1 MKSFLATLSATLL
14 LFVAAC
20 DFNPFSPFSGFDGGQ
35 GATLSGRFTQS
46 SAATATTSA
55 YRAQTVL
62 SGLNVNDLEVVVLDE
77 KDAVIGRVEIK
88 DESFTLRGL
97 PESFQIVFENSDG
110 KRIGEPIPFDA
121 VKPNQE
127 LDIVVAL
134 NGDEVVLIEEKR
146 TGIDHDEIEAEGRLK
161 YLDVVDSMTGSLD
174 VDGYHVLTKPAQ
186 TSIRKGNRSLTLD
199 DLSDGDQV
207 HVRGVLN
214 EDGDVLAYEVKL
226 QEELAWIPIGPVALT
241 AFDQ

>member
-97 PESFQIVFENSDG
+97 PDPSRSFSRTVTGNVSG
-110 KRIGEPIPFDA
+110 SPSPSTRSSPI
-121 VKPNQE
+121 
-127 LDIVVAL
+127 
-134 NGDEVVLIEEKR
+134 R
-146 TGIDHDEIEAEGRLK
+146 
-161 YLDVVDSMTGSLD
+161 S
-174 VDGYHVLTKPAQ
+174 
-186 TSIRKGNRSLTLD
+186 SIS
-199 DLSDGDQV
+199 SW
-207 HVRGVLN
+207 H
-214 EDGDVLAYEVKL
+214 
-226 QEELAWIPIGPVALT
+226 
-241 AFDQ
+241 